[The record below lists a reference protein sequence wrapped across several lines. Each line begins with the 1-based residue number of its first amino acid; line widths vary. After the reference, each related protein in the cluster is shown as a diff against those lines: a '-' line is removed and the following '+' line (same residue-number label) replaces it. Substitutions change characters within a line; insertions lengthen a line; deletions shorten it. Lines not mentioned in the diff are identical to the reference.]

1 MSARHMRHG
10 AYMLCTVC
18 SRHPMALHGAVS
30 VECSMYSMTAA
41 AGVIIGSLENT
52 MAPLSLCINSEPNSA
67 LPAWLVQLYKKLA
80 ICRAVHCWGGE
91 GDGVIQK

>member
-67 LPAWLVQLYKKLA
+67 LPAWLVQETSYM
-80 ICRAVHCWGGE
+80 
-91 GDGVIQK
+91 